1 MIELRGA
8 GVTVPAGE
16 HDAVILHPTTLTLTE
31 HRISIIGGN
40 GSGKSTL
47 ARLCNGLIE
56 PTTGSV
62 TVSAGT
68 GDSANDIE
76 AALDTAR
83 HGAAARRLV
92 GFVFSDPSAQ
102 LIMPTVIEDVA
113 LSLRREHR
121 KKADRLEAARAVLD
135 RFGIAHLADHS
146 VHTLSGGQK
155 QLLAF
160 ASVLACD
167 PAILVADEPT
177 TLLDLRNARM
187 IDELLLSLPQQVLVI
202 THDLELAARAD
213 RTLVIDNARVVFDGN
228 PAEAIA
234 YYRDLAAR
242 GGAEQGR
249 QDRPAPQA
257 ESSGGE
263 HGAGA

>member
-1 MIELRGA
+1 M
-8 GVTVPAGE
+8 
-16 HDAVILHPTTLTLTE
+16 
-31 HRISIIGGN
+31 
-40 GSGKSTL
+40 
-47 ARLCNGLIE
+47 
-56 PTTGSV
+56 
-62 TVSAGT
+62 TVSAGPEQ
-68 GDSANDIE
+68 AP
-76 AALDTAR
+76 LDTTR

-121 KKADRLEAARAVLD
+121 KKAERLDAARAVLE
-135 RFGIAHLADHS
+135 RFGIAHLADRS
-146 VHTLSGGQK
+146 VHTLSGGQR

-187 IDELLLSLPQQVLVI
+187 IDDLLLSLTQQVLVV

-213 RTLVIDNARVVFDGN
+213 RTLVIDDARVVFDGQ

-234 YYRDLAAR
+234 FYRDLAAR
-242 GGAEQGR
+242 VASEVSSEDRRSARNGASGGAVG
-249 QDRPAPQA
+249 
-257 ESSGGE
+257 SSS
-263 HGAGA
+263 